1 MAHDEQGDLLQRLLA
16 LERQSERLQ
25 NELRQIKQELLS
37 RATRVAEAPAAA
49 TPPPTPIAPV
59 EEAPE
64 TPPPPPSEQP
74 EPAAAAVAE
83 KGERSYVDLEFWLG
97 GRGLLLLGVA
107 ALVLAVSF
115 VVKEAIARGWMGPTV
130 RVLLGSG
137 VGVLAVL
144 AGERIRGLGYRIYGL
159 WLAAGGFSAI
169 YLSVWAA
176 AVLYALVSAPLG
188 FLLMVVVVTA
198 AAVLGLLRGSES
210 FVALAA
216 LGGYLAPLLV
226 RVETASNLFGL
237 GYLSLLSAAGFWVAY
252 RGGWVY
258 LGAVAVAGGT
268 ILSIAGAGDPHLHGV
283 YLVALVAAALLV
295 FRLRHWHYLSLL
307 TVALGWTCF
316 WIGSGRWDI
325 SGLTFAVYAAAI
337 WLANL
342 IASLEVTDWVSE
354 EGRAKD
360 DSGHPAADRPALR
373 QESGALSRELTGLG
387 LTLVPPWLFLLAAM
401 AGIEDS
407 VYRDSRAEIGFAI
420 ALVLG
425 AAYVAQA
432 VWGRP
437 GTGAGSRLWRAAL
450 GCAFWL
456 VAPAVLWDGVPV
468 VRAWLLEGVA
478 FTASGVLLRRPEAR
492 ATGLAAF
499 ALAVLAYWGGVAG
512 RPQADHAFVSGWAL
526 TGLAA
531 CLGFV
536 AWSLA
541 LVRLER
547 SESWETGIRPI
558 LLLAAV
564 AFFLGWGT
572 GEIVRFYDL
581 LGEAERWA
589 LARDLSI
596 SAFWMGYAA
605 ALLAAGFWLKQAAVR
620 WAGLGMAF
628 IAATKVFVYDLS
640 QLSQLYRI
648 VSFVLLAIVLLALS
662 FRYQRWRRT

>member
-1 MAHDEQGDLLQRLLA
+1 MAHDEQDDLLQRLLA
-16 LERQSERLQ
+16 LERQSEQLQ

-37 RATRVAEAPAAA
+37 RATRIAEARATA
-49 TPPPTPIAPV
+49 TPPPLSSEPV
-59 EEAPE
+59 EQAAEV
-64 TPPPPPSEQP
+64 PPPPPPERP
-74 EPAAAAVAE
+74 EPAGAAVAE

-115 VVKEAIARGWMGPTV
+115 VVKEAIERGWMGPTV
-130 RVLLGSG
+130 RVLLGAG

-176 AVLYALVSAPLG
+176 AVLYALVSTPLG

-198 AAVLGLLRGSES
+198 AAVLGLLRRSES

-216 LGGYLAPLLV
+216 FGGYLAPLLL

-237 GYLSLLSAAGFWVAY
+237 GYLGLLSAAGLWVAY

-258 LGAVAVAGGT
+258 LGAVAVAGGA
-268 ILSIAGAGDPHLHGV
+268 ILPIAGDGDPHLHGV
-283 YLVALVAAALLV
+283 YLVALVAAALMV
-295 FRLRHWHYLSLL
+295 SRRRGWHYLSLL
-307 TVALGWTCF
+307 AVALGWACF
-316 WIGSGRWDI
+316 WIGSGDWDI
-325 SGLTFAVYAAAI
+325 SGVTFSAYAAAI

-342 IASLEVTDWVSE
+342 IASVGVTDWVSE
-354 EGRAKD
+354 EGGAED
-360 DSGHPAADRPALR
+360 DSGHPAADRTALR
-373 QESGALSRELTGLG
+373 QEAGAISRELTGLG
-387 LTLVPPWLFLLAAM
+387 VTLVPPWLFLLAAM
-401 AGIEDS
+401 AGIGDS
-407 VYRDSRAEIGFAI
+407 VYRDSREEVGFAI
-420 ALVLG
+420 ALALG

-437 GTGAGSRLWRAAL
+437 GSGAGSRLWHAAV
-450 GCAFWL
+450 GYAFWL
-456 VAPAVLWDGVPV
+456 VAPTVLWDGVAV
-468 VRAWLLEGVA
+468 ARVWLLEGVA

-492 ATGLAAF
+492 AAGLAAF
-499 ALAVLAYWGGVAG
+499 TLAVLAYWYSVAG
-512 RPQADHAFVSGWAL
+512 RPESDHAFLSGWAL

-547 SESWETGIRPI
+547 SEYWETEIRPI
-558 LLLAAV
+558 LLLAAA

-572 GEIVRFYDL
+572 SEILRFYDL

-589 LARDLSI
+589 LARDLTI
-596 SAFWMGYAA
+596 SAFWMAYAA